1 MDNLNQMEL
10 QDIRHTY
17 GAAAGFVTKL
27 NYYTTITNDKTAVD
41 IMNDIVNCCS
51 NLKDDLKSSLN

>member
-17 GAAAGFVTKL
+17 GAAEGFVAKL

-41 IMNDIVNCCS
+41 IMNDISNCCS